1 MSNIDA
7 LADSVSQQIKG
18 YIAERFKSME
28 ATLREFVRGA
38 IDGLPK
44 PKDGEHGKDADPAAV
59 EAAVRR
65 AVEAIPRPRDGTSVD
80 RAEVESMVRAA
91 VDAIPR
97 PKDGASVD
105 PAAVAAQI
113 VEAAA
118 SAVRA

>member
-65 AVEAIPRPRDGTSVD
+65 AV
-80 RAEVESMVRAA
+80 
-91 VDAIPR
+91 DAIPR

-118 SAVRA
+118 SAVRAMPAPKDGAPGRDADAEAIK